1 MGRERIKYVLHKPL
15 VKFLNT
21 VSALAFEDFTNI
33 IRLGTEQT
41 FRSFDK
47 NPLNVTGIQSFLL
60 DRCKHLKML
69 TNLIKEKSA
78 YPLRERFC
86 RETTN
91 FTTKLL

>member
-1 MGRERIKYVLHKPL
+1 M
-15 VKFLNT
+15 KFLNT

-33 IRLGTEQT
+33 IRLGNEQT

-60 DRCKHLKML
+60 DRFKHLKML
-69 TNLIKEKSA
+69 TSLIKEKSA